1 MVGLYDLPLELKR
14 MIVEWATQIDTSHY
28 SRVSG
33 DRKISLLLNGAAPR
47 GSCTRTISQV
57 DRTFFGICRPILWK
71 ILDLRKIPTAALSDF
86 HGAETLTTRY
96 LQAFVREIKTEV
108 MILRQPFGE
117 DIQEPEFERFAH
129 MEKILHETDPA
140 RIYTLK
146 VELVLIGRFLEGYL
160 PTCSHPLTARLL
172 STLSRLKNV
181 KHFQIVSPASLSVP
195 QNMLV
200 YTVINMKTLTSFS
213 AENIG
218 YEEPM
223 TQTERLET
231 LARAQEGENDSQL
244 QQPTPRSLVEFLP
257 ELKCLKSLRMYNSL
271 CVDHRWSEASWQSPL
286 TGLVVRR
293 CPNLS
298 SIAMQRF
305 LKKFYLSLEKMDVSI
320 IGISEM
326 EQIQTNSSGYTW
338 EIIQHETLISFK
350 KLSSIKLVGI
360 NMGEHFLKSFQDS
373 PGLRKV
379 EIDSPNIRV
388 QTLFELLR
396 KWPLLRKINCRV
408 RGGQGSLDL
417 ILYCFTHK
425 IVLDECFY
433 PAVS

>member
-1 MVGLYDLPLELKR
+1 MV
-14 MIVEWATQIDTSHY
+14 WAIIE
-28 SRVSG
+28 R
-33 DRKISLLLNGAAPR
+33 
-47 GSCTRTISQV
+47 
-57 DRTFFGICRPILWK
+57 K

-117 DIQEPEFERFAH
+117 DIQQPEFERFAH
-129 MEKILHETDPA
+129 MEKILQETDPA

-146 VELVLIGRFLEGYL
+146 VELVLIGRFLEGI
-160 PTCSHPLTARLL
+160 SAH
-172 STLSRLKNV
+172 
-181 KHFQIVSPASLSVP
+181 
-195 QNMLV
+195 M
-200 YTVINMKTLTSFS
+200 LTSPHCTSAVDSISVEERKTFSNSLACLALCS
-213 AENIG
+213 AEHNAWKLSING
-218 YEEPM
+218 SG
-223 TQTERLET
+223 
-231 LARAQEGENDSQL
+231 RA
-244 QQPTPRSLVEFLP
+244 TLP
-257 ELKCLKSLRMYNSL
+257 ESFKHCNATIPEEILSFLGEDG
-271 CVDHRWSEASWQSPL
+271 CVDYRNFGDGANPDKF
-286 TGLVVRR
+286 VR
-293 CPNLS
+293 
-298 SIAMQRF
+298 IH
-305 LKKFYLSLEKMDVSI
+305 
-320 IGISEM
+320 
-326 EQIQTNSSGYTW
+326 W

-379 EIDSPNIRV
+379 QIDSPNIRV